1 MGAVADAQELVDSL
15 IKKTEARIAVL
26 EQRVKHVEG
35 MRENLK
41 KTFEESTSDIYDQV
55 SNKLDGSI
63 ESLKDAVKSVE
74 ESKKELEKC
83 RGQL

>member
-15 IKKTEARIAVL
+15 IKKTEAQIANL
-26 EQRVKHVEG
+26 EQRVKDVEG

-41 KTFEESTSDIYDQV
+41 KTFEESTSDIDNQV
-55 SNKLDGSI
+55 SQKLDGSI
-63 ESLKDAVKSVE
+63 ESLKAAVKSVE